1 MRQNSS
7 PLQAVAIVIAL
18 ALLIGLGVSTVYRAG
33 PYQVGTGGSGVKTLS
48 RWERRL
54 GFSLDEFGGKKWGSK
69 IHRCDFT
76 VDTAAGQAVLDG
88 SDIYQAHNI
97 RGWYYIYP
105 PLFAILMVPFALVPT
120 FWAALA
126 WYGLSVVLV
135 IWTVKMCAFLV
146 REALHFEEDPIA
158 LYALPPLL
166 VLFPLMSALARGQ
179 TTPVVLWLVTAGL
192 VCAWKGQ
199 DMRGAICFAGGILL
213 KVFPIVLLA
222 YFVWRKRWRLVMAT
236 LAATAVGA
244 FIIPAAAYGWHRN
257 IDYLKEWVD
266 VIGKPALEAESE
278 RADNPL
284 YGQLLNSQLP
294 RNQSLSAVLTRLTG
308 NPRARWI
315 GMAVGAIMAGVI
327 LLVGR
332 RAESS
337 NEIHILSAAVVW
349 TLLIPPVSWAH
360 YFMLLLLPLT
370 VLVAVAITARDET
383 IRQVAVVA
391 LALFAILALGL
402 AGSRAAQGYG
412 PLCWGTLGIWGALL
426 FASPSCPGRSEHG
439 EPVQTA
445 LSREGSRP

>member
-1 MRQNSS
+1 VTPNRSFLR
-7 PLQAVAIVIAL
+7 PIAIAITVALFV
-18 ALLIGLGVSTVYRAG
+18 GLGVSTVYRAG
-33 PYQVGTGGSGVKTLS
+33 PYA
-48 RWERRL
+48 
-54 GFSLDEFGGKKWGSK
+54 FGGKRWGSR

-76 VDTAAGQAVLDG
+76 VDTAAGRAVLDG
-88 SDIYQAHNI
+88 SDIYQAHNV

-120 FWAALA
+120 FWAAFA

-135 IWTVKMCAFLV
+135 IGTIKMCVSLV
-146 REALHFEEDPIA
+146 REALHFKGDPLA

-179 TTPVVLWLVTAGL
+179 TTPVLLWLVTAGL
-192 VCAWKGQ
+192 VCSWKGQ
-199 DMRGAICFAGGILL
+199 DMRGAMCFAGGILL

-222 YFVWRKRWRLVMAT
+222 YFVWRKRWRFVAAT
-236 LAATAVGA
+236 LAATAVGG
-244 FIIPAAAYGWHRN
+244 FIIPAAVYGWHRN

-266 VIGKPALEAESE
+266 VIGRPALEAESE

-284 YGQLLNSQLP
+284 YGQLLSSQLP
-294 RNQSLSAVLTRLTG
+294 RNQSLSAVFIRLTG
-308 NPRARWI
+308 NPSARWI

-332 RAESS
+332 RAESCS
-337 NEIHILSAAVVW
+337 EIYVLSAVAVW
-349 TLLIPPVSWAH
+349 MLLIPPVSWAH

-370 VLVAVAITARDET
+370 VLVAVAISAGDGSMRQGAR
-383 IRQVAVVA
+383 VA
-391 LALFAILALGL
+391 LTLFAILALGL

-426 FASPSCPGRSEHG
+426 FASPSSPGRSEHG

-445 LSREGSRP
+445 LSREASGP

>member
-7 PLQAVAIVIAL
+7 PLRAVAIVIAL

-33 PYQVGTGGSGVKTLS
+33 PYRVGAGGSGVKRLS
-48 RWERRL
+48 RWEKRL
-54 GFSLDEFGGKKWGSK
+54 GFSLDEFGNKSWGSR

-105 PLFAILMVPFALVPT
+105 PLFAILMVPFAVVPT

-135 IWTVKMCAFLV
+135 ISTVKMCASLV
-146 REALHFEEDPIA
+146 RETLHFRGDPLA

-179 TTPVVLWLVTAGL
+179 TTPVLLWLVTAGL

-199 DMRGAICFAGGILL
+199 DMRGAMCLAGGILL

-222 YFVWRKRWRLVMAT
+222 YFVWRRRWRLVLAT
-236 LAATAVGA
+236 LVGVAVGV
-244 FIIPAAAYGWHRN
+244 FIIPAAVYGGHRN
-257 IDYLKEWVD
+257 IDYLKAWVN

-284 YGQLLNSQLP
+284 YGQLLSSQLP

-315 GMAVGAIMAGVI
+315 GMAVGVIMAGVI

-332 RAESS
+332 RAGAS
-337 NEIHILSAAVVW
+337 NEIYVLSAVVVW
-349 TLLIPPVSWAH
+349 MLLIPPVSWSH

-370 VLVAVAITARDET
+370 VLVAVAISAGDGTMRRGAG
-383 IRQVAVVA
+383 VM

-402 AGSRAAQGYG
+402 AGSRAAQAYG
-412 PLCWGTLGIWGALL
+412 PLCWGTLGLWLVLAACLRGGHTSSI
-426 FASPSCPGRSEHG
+426 H
-439 EPVQTA
+439 
-445 LSREGSRP
+445 RE